1 MFPAL
6 ALALLTA
13 DLSGIWLG
21 KMPGR
26 NGEFVDVAF
35 KFEQKEST
43 LTGKIYGDYRSTP
56 IAEGKVTGDE
66 IEFFVLASEQ
76 AGNQIND
83 TRIRYA
89 GAIRNGEIELSRER
103 VTSTNAGNGGLV
115 ALKSE
120 NKTTFK
126 LKRLL

>member
-76 AGNQIND
+76 AGNHIND